1 MANGV
6 RAIHE
11 YRHNPNVNDPNAG
24 GAREASDE
32 LKTEA
37 QTMADVPYKAQCVEP
52 GPFAFLFV
60 LCSAAQELK
69 PWPI

>member
-37 QTMADVPYKAQCVEP
+37 QTMPTCRI
-52 GPFAFLFV
+52 GPSAWNLGLSLFSSCYA
-60 LCSAAQELK
+60 LPHRS
-69 PWPI
+69 